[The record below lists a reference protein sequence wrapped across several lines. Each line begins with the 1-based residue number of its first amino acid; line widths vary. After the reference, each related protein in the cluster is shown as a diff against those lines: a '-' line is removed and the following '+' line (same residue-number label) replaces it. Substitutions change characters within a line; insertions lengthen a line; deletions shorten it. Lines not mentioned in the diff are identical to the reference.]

1 VPESFGKRQRSD
13 ARAKKTAAREKRR
26 AARNKR
32 REERASGVLE
42 AGTPIAPS
50 DANEDSG
57 DADSSR
63 VSGEPDETT

>member
-1 VPESFGKRQRSD
+1 VPESFGKRQRGD

-50 DANEDSG
+50 DANEELEDAEDSR
-57 DADSSR
+57 A
-63 VSGEPDETT
+63 SGEPDETT

>member
-50 DANEDSG
+50 EANEEPE

-63 VSGEPDETT
+63 VSGERDETT

>member
-1 VPESFGKRQRSD
+1 VPDSFGKRQRID

-32 REERASGVLE
+32 RDERASGVLE

-50 DANEDSG
+50 DTNEEPRG
-57 DADSSR
+57 ADSSHVR
-63 VSGEPDETT
+63 AEPEETS